1 VPTALD
7 DGQRSPAKLL
17 RSAVAR
23 LLIRSDRRSSA
34 KFEFPLALPEE
45 FRRREPLQQAECNC
59 FAAQWTSVVQLSA
72 AAAGPTPDPAEY
84 RSRQRAL
91 RNIRLHRERQDTD
104 CDAWRRLLELVEEA
118 VLEEVEVFAPLE
130 RLKPGEEIEIV
141 TLPPTIA
148 NLKSVRGFYLQG
160 SSLVRIPPEI
170 GEMSNLEVFD
180 PYQSYRLHWFPY
192 EITRCPNLGH
202 STVSTRALYG
212 NYKYRWAFP
221 RLEGET
227 ASGEGTGHR
236 CSVCQRPFSHAPQ
249 RAWISLW
256 VATDVLPLLVNA
268 CSQTCIER
276 LPKPPDGYVQEPH
289 RGGPELQQPDP
300 TFRGPPPTILGQ
312 PPEDAEP

>member
-91 RNIRLHRERQDTD
+91 RNIPLHRERQDTD
-104 CDAWRRLLELVEEA
+104 CDAWKRLLELVEEA

-148 NLKSVRGFYLQG
+148 KLKSVRGFYLLG

-170 GEMSNLEVFD
+170 GEMSNLEYFD

-192 EITRCPNLGH
+192 EITRCPNLRH
-202 STVSTRALYG
+202 SSVSTRALYG
-212 NYKYRWAFP
+212 NYRYRWAFP

-227 ASGEGTGHR
+227 ASGEGTGYR
-236 CSVCQRPFSHAPQ
+236 CSVCQRPFRHAPH

-268 CSQTCIER
+268 CSQACIER

-289 RGGPELQQPDP
+289 RGGPELHQPDS
-300 TFRGPPPTILGQ
+300 TFGGPPPREIRQ